1 MQSKINLS
9 LSGRPVEP
17 RPRFKAPSLRQ
28 MAYLESRLVFMAEHC
43 HWYGLSMT
51 PREWGELLVAAWRKE
66 YPAPGIT
73 GGVAFIGGN
82 YRSLTDG
89 QCSEVITIAD
99 ELLASIGLNPDEPPI
114 SPVNLKQAGDCLS
127 DLIVTDDRRQTKET
141 VNRVVRNKRA
151 PSPWSGVNRRTRLP
165 RVFDYED
172 LAHDKI
178 QKSGDDQ

>member
-1 MQSKINLS
+1 MHSKIDLS
-9 LSGRPVEP
+9 LSGRPAEP
-17 RPRFKAPSLRQ
+17 IPRFKAPSLRQ
-28 MAYLESRLVFMAEHC
+28 MAYLESRLVFIAEHC

-82 YRSLTDG
+82 YRSLTDV

-99 ELLASIGLNPDEPPI
+99 ELLASIGLSQDDPPAF
-114 SPVNLKQAGDCLS
+114 PVNLKQDGDCLS
-127 DLIVTDDRRQTKET
+127 DLVVTEARRPTKE
-141 VNRVVRNKRA
+141 RASRISRNKRA
-151 PSPWSGVNRRTRLP
+151 PSPWSGVNRRARLP
-165 RVFDYED
+165 RIFDYDD
-172 LAHDKI
+172 LSHETI